1 MPEPTSTPARP
12 KIQQIIGVYDGLS
25 ARIADQFGFDWLHV
39 GGYNISGS
47 QFAMPDVG
55 LLTLSEN
62 LDAVR
67 KIVQCTS
74 RPVMVDGDDGYG
86 NYLNVMRL
94 VREVER
100 TGASAIH
107 MEDQVLP
114 KKCGHMAG
122 KRTVPTETF
131 VSKVKAFVDTRKSDK
146 FLLFARTDAIAT
158 GGFEDAIDRG
168 NRYLEAGADVIFVE
182 APVSLEQAEAIPKL
196 IRGPVMYNWVYAG
209 KSPLIHPDEL
219 ARMGYTHYLQAD
231 VLYAVSH
238 ALQAYFGE
246 LRATSTYGTAAERM
260 ITFDQFNQLV
270 GLDRIRAAEQR
281 YEG

>member
-1 MPEPTSTPARP
+1 MQDQNQQDSPQ

-94 VREVER
+94 VREVEC

-122 KRTVPTETF
+122 KRIVSADTF
-131 VSKVKAFVDTRKSDK
+131 VAKVKAFVDTRKSDK
-146 FLLFARTDAIAT
+146 FLLYARTDAIAV
-158 GGFEDAIDRG
+158 GGLEDAADRG

-182 APVSLEQAEAIPKL
+182 APTSLEQAEAIPKL
-196 IRGPVMYNWVYAG
+196 IKGPVMYNWVFGG
-209 KSPLIHPDEL
+209 KSPLIHPKDL
-219 ARMGYTHYLQAD
+219 TKMGYSHYLQAD

-238 ALQAYFGE
+238 ALKSYFGE
-246 LRATSTYGTAAERM
+246 LRSTGTYGDAAERM
-260 ITFDQFNQLV
+260 ITFDDFNQLV
-270 GLDRIRAAEQR
+270 GLDRIKAAERR

>member
-1 MPEPTSTPARP
+1 MQDPKQSASPA

-47 QFAMPDVG
+47 QYAMPDVG

-62 LDAVR
+62 LEAVR
-67 KIVQCTS
+67 KIVQCTN

-131 VSKVKAFVDTRKSDK
+131 VQKVKAFVDTRKTSSCCP
-146 FLLFARTDAIAT
+146 DANLNSAIS
-158 GGFEDAIDRG
+158 GNSGHDAG
-168 NRYLEAGADVIFVE
+168 
-182 APVSLEQAEAIPKL
+182 PKMAW
-196 IRGPVMYNWVYAG
+196 REGVF
-209 KSPLIHPDEL
+209 D
-219 ARMGYTHYLQAD
+219 
-231 VLYAVSH
+231 
-238 ALQAYFGE
+238 GE
-246 LRATSTYGTAAERM
+246 E
-260 ITFDQFNQLV
+260 
-270 GLDRIRAAEQR
+270 IRAAHPAHAHSRVQGTCR
-281 YEG
+281 PCRLARGQDDGRTVQAV